1 MNVTD
6 LLAGT
11 RASKYRKRR
20 RVGRGRSSGRG
31 KTCGRGT
38 KGQGARSGTL
48 GRPHFEGGQTPLI
61 LRIPKRGFNN
71 KWKKFY
77 ATVNLGQLEAKFKD
91 GDTVT
96 PEALLERRVLRK
108 LEDGVKVLGE
118 GELTKKLTV
127 RAHKFSSSAKEKITK
142 AGGRALEIS

>member
-11 RASKYRKRR
+11 RGSKYRKRR

-77 ATVNLGQLEAKFKD
+77 ATVNLGQLEVKFKD